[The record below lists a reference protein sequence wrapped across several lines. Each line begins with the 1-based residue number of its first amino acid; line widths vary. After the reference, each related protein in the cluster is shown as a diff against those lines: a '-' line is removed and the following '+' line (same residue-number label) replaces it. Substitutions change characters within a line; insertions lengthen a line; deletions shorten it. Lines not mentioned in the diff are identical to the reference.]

1 VRLESARFSPDGRF
15 VLTSLFPNRGGPQTH
30 RQTIWDWERGKV
42 VDAIAPGDGSN
53 GAIVAVF
60 DPTGSRIATAGAN
73 GVPRIWNV
81 ETGRTLVALG
91 GHVAAPWDIT
101 FSPDGSRVATAG
113 ADGTV
118 RVFDSATGE
127 MALALQAHERTVG
140 GVAFS
145 PDGTMLAS
153 ESMDGTIRIWVL
165 ELDDL
170 IEIARQEVTR
180 SLTDEECRQYLHL
193 EACA

>member
-1 VRLESARFSPDGRF
+1 
-15 VLTSLFPNRGGPQTH
+15 
-30 RQTIWDWERGKV
+30 
-42 VDAIAPGDGSN
+42 
-53 GAIVAVF
+53 
-60 DPTGSRIATAGAN
+60 
-73 GVPRIWNV
+73 
-81 ETGRTLVALG
+81 VALG